1 MMSSPQDA
9 GQAGGGAPA
18 AVDASQPGSG
28 SNAAKIPVSV
38 ADLVSRTLMLG
49 VGAAAL
55 TIDKAQSVVDELVK
69 RGQMTNDEARQ
80 TVASLAERSKNE
92 ARSTARS
99 LESTLKS
106 TYREL
111 GLATRSELE
120 DLDFRLRQ
128 VEHRL
133 SLAERRLDD
142 RPSSEPEA

>member
-1 MMSSPQDA
+1 MSTPQDDN
-9 GQAGGGAPA
+9 QAGATAPGTD
-18 AVDASQPGSG
+18 DASRAG
-28 SNAAKIPVSV
+28 AAPRIPASV
-38 ADLVSRTLMLG
+38 TDLVSRTLMLG

-55 TIDKAQSVVDELVK
+55 TIDKAQSVVDELVR
-69 RGQMTNDEARQ
+69 RGQMTNEEARA
-80 TVASLAERSKNE
+80 TVASLAERSKTE

-106 TYREL
+106 TYHEL

-133 SLAERRLDD
+133 GLLERQLDD
-142 RPSSEPEA
+142 RTSTESKD

>member
-1 MMSSPQDA
+1 MSTPQDA
-9 GQAGGGAPA
+9 EPTGTDESASDTAPQDARNSGAKLP
-18 AVDASQPGSG
+18 S
-28 SNAAKIPVSV
+28 SV

-55 TIDKAQSVVDELVK
+55 TVDKAQGVVDELVK
-69 RGQMTNDEARQ
+69 RGQLTSDEARE
-80 TVASLAERSKNE
+80 TVASLAERSKTE

-99 LESTLKS
+99 LESTLRS

-111 GLATRSELE
+111 GLATRSDLE

-133 SLAERRLDD
+133 SLVERQLDD
-142 RPSSEPEA
+142 RSSTEPEV

>member
-1 MMSSPQDA
+1 MSAADDAGPVGSGAPGTESGNSPQDSS
-9 GQAGGGAPA
+9 GGGKPT
-18 AVDASQPGSG
+18 
-28 SNAAKIPVSV
+28 SV

-55 TIDKAQSVVDELVK
+55 TVDKAQGVVDELVK
-69 RGQMTNDEARQ
+69 RGQLSSDEARE
-80 TVASLAERSKNE
+80 TVASLAARSKTE
-92 ARSTARS
+92 ARSTVRS

-106 TYREL
+106 TYREM

-133 SLAERRLDD
+133 SLLERQVDD
-142 RPSSEPEA
+142 RPAPEPEA

>member
-1 MMSSPQDA
+1 MSTPQDA
-9 GQAGGGAPA
+9 DPAGTGAPGS
-18 AVDASQPGSG
+18 DNASQPES
-28 SNAAKIPVSV
+28 STSATKIPGSV

-55 TIDKAQSVVDELVK
+55 TVDKAQGVVDELVK
-69 RGQMTNDEARQ
+69 RGQMTSDEARQ
-80 TVASLAERSKNE
+80 TVASLAERSKTE
-92 ARSTARS
+92 ARSTART

-128 VEHRL
+128 MEHRL
-133 SLAERRLDD
+133 GLVERQLDD
-142 RPSSEPEA
+142 RPPYEPEA

>member
-1 MMSSPQDA
+1 MSTPQDA
-9 GQAGGGAPA
+9 EPTGATTDTASADNP
-18 AVDASQPGSG
+18 SQPGTIG
-28 SNAAKIPVSV
+28 AKIPASV

-55 TIDKAQSVVDELVK
+55 TVDKAQGVVDELVR
-69 RGQMTNDEARQ
+69 RGQMTSEEARE
-80 TVASLAERSKNE
+80 TVASLAERSKTE

-99 LESTLKS
+99 LESTLRS

-111 GLATRSELE
+111 GLATRSEVE

-133 SLAERRLDD
+133 GLLERQLDE
-142 RPSSEPEA
+142 RSANEPEA